1 MGQVLYLIVVLS
13 LLGTVRCYNADLA
26 ASLSTVPIVG
36 PMISPPP
43 PPPPAYVAAI
53 GTPAPATLPETD
65 FTKWFPAEATADQF
79 DPVIWAAIRDF
90 VSTTRTEA
98 GWTAACKKVGA
109 AAGADRAAAK
119 NLGPLA
125 CSADP
130 SVTNVQGFAT
140 GILAVQAE
148 VALWVKGAPGSSI
161 GAIQGRQGE
170 LRLLCS
176 ADSLRRQGTPDG
188 PFAQACTR
196 ALETAYVAGDG
207 KTTFTALSAAYTLVA
222 AEIAKRDPK
231 IAPEPAFFGTAAA
244 TAKK

>member
-1 MGQVLYLIVVLS
+1 VGKVLYLIVALS
-13 LLGTVRCYNADLA
+13 LLGTARCYNADLA
-26 ASLSTVPIVG
+26 SSLSTVPIVG

-43 PPPPAYVAAI
+43 VAPAYVAAI
-53 GTPAPATLPETD
+53 GTPAPATLPEID
-65 FTKWFPAEATADQF
+65 FKKWFPTDAAADQF
-79 DPVIWAAIRDF
+79 DPVMWAAIRDLL
-90 VSTTRTEA
+90 STMRTQA
-98 GWTAACKKVGA
+98 GWTEACKKVSA

-140 GILAVQAE
+140 AILAVQAE

-176 ADSLRRQGTPDG
+176 ADSLRRQGGLDG
-188 PFAQACTR
+188 PFAQACTK
-196 ALETAYVAGDG
+196 ALDAAYLSGDG
-207 KTTFTALSAAYTLVA
+207 KATFTALSAAYTLVA

-231 IAPEPAFFGTAAA
+231 IAPEPAFFGAAPE
-244 TAKK
+244 KK

>member
-1 MGQVLYLIVVLS
+1 VGKILYLIVALS
-13 LLGTVRCYNADLA
+13 LLGTARCYNADLA

-43 PPPPAYVAAI
+43 PPPPAYVSAI
-53 GTPAPATLPETD
+53 GTPAPPTLAEID
-65 FTKWFPAEATADQF
+65 FKKWFPADATADQF
-79 DPVIWAAIRDF
+79 DPVMWAAIRDF
-90 VSTTRTEA
+90 LSTTRTEA
-98 GWTAACKKVGA
+98 GWSEACKKVSA

-119 NLGPLA
+119 NIGPLA

-140 GILAVQAE
+140 AILAVQAE

-188 PFAQACTR
+188 PFAQACAK
-196 ALETAYVAGDG
+196 ALETAYATGDG
-207 KTTFTALSAAYTLVA
+207 KATFTTLNAAYTLVA
-222 AEIAKRDPK
+222 TEIAKRDPK
-231 IAPEPAFFGTAAA
+231 VAPEPAFFGAAP
-244 TAKK
+244 AKK